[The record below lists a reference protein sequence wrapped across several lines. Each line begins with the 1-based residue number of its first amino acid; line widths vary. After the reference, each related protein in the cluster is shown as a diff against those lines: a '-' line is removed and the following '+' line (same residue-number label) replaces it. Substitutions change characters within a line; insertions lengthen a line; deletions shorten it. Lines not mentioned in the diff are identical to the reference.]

1 MVLLWKQYCLGV
13 SPGEVG
19 FREGLAE
26 QQVELGG
33 VIQAGLPLVEAVS
46 HDTIWK
52 LLCCVFGIMM
62 PTYTHARTHTQTDIH
77 THR

>member
-1 MVLLWKQYCLGV
+1 MVLLWKQSCLGV
-13 SPGEVG
+13 SPGEAG

-46 HDTIWK
+46 LDTIQRLAYCNCK
-52 LLCCVFGIMM
+52 
-62 PTYTHARTHTQTDIH
+62 
-77 THR
+77 

>member
-26 QQVELGG
+26 QQVELGA
-33 VIQAGLPLVEAVS
+33 VLQAGLPLVEAAS
-46 HDTIWK
+46 HDT
-52 LLCCVFGIMM
+52 VRRMGSN
-62 PTYTHARTHTQTDIH
+62 
-77 THR
+77 